1 MADQIINLTPHDMH
15 VYPPD
20 CPDRIEPGSVQP
32 IAVIPPA
39 PAEMRAPLDKTRIRV
54 ESPLTFNGAEIPVNV
69 VQHHGS
75 SNLPPPERGVWFVV
89 ALVVGLANP
98 DRRDLLVPDEAVRN
112 LGGSMIGC
120 RSFGLPYGGESRG

>member
-1 MADQIINLTPHDMH
+1 MADRIVNLTPHDMH
-15 VYPPD
+15 IYPPD

-54 ESPLTFNGAEIPVNV
+54 EQPLTFDGANIPVNV

-75 SNLPPPERGVWFVV
+75 SNLPPPEPGVWFVV
-89 ALVVGLANP
+89 ALVVALAHP

-120 RSFGLPYGGESRG
+120 RSFGISAGGGRRG

>member
-1 MADQIINLTPHDMH
+1 MADRIINLTPHDMH

-20 CPDRIEPGSVQP
+20 CPDRIESGNVQP

-39 PAEMRAPLDKTRIRV
+39 PAEMRAPLDKTRIR
-54 ESPLTFNGAEIPVNV
+54 EARPLMYDGAEIPVNV
-69 VQHHGS
+69 IRHHGS
-75 SNLPPPERGVWFVV
+75 SNLPPPEPGVWFVV

-98 DRRDLLVPDEAVRN
+98 DRRDLLVPDEAVRD

-120 RSFGLPYGGESRG
+120 RSFGLPSGGDDRG